1 MKDNIILIGMPG
13 TGKSAVGKAL
23 AKNYR
28 WKFID
33 TDDRIVE
40 LEGRT
45 LPDIIENGTY
55 EEFLAI
61 EGNAGKTLD
70 CKGAVIATGGSM
82 VLIEEAIV
90 HLKKIGTI
98 VYLKTSIDVLNKRL
112 EKTMVSRGV
121 ATPRPMTVSEI
132 FEMREPY
139 YEKYADISV
148 DCTKG
153 IEKMVNIIVK
163 ELKG

>member
-1 MKDNIILIGMPG
+1 MPG

-70 CKGAVIATGGSM
+70 CKG
-82 VLIEEAIV
+82 
-90 HLKKIGTI
+90 
-98 VYLKTSIDVLNKRL
+98 
-112 EKTMVSRGV
+112 
-121 ATPRPMTVSEI
+121 
-132 FEMREPY
+132 
-139 YEKYADISV
+139 
-148 DCTKG
+148 
-153 IEKMVNIIVK
+153 
-163 ELKG
+163 

>member
-1 MKDNIILIGMPG
+1 MPG

-23 AKNYR
+23 AKNYG
-28 WKFID
+28 WQFID

-45 LPDIIENGTY
+45 LPDIIDNGTY
-55 EEFLAI
+55 EEFLAV

-70 CKGAVIATGGSM
+70 CKMTVIATGGSM
-82 VLIEEAIV
+82 VLIEDAIS
-90 HLKKIGTI
+90 HLKEIGTI
-98 VYLKTSIDVLNKRL
+98 VYLKTSLDVLKKRL

-121 ATPRPMTVSEI
+121 ATPRPMTVTEI

-139 YEKYADISV
+139 YEKYAEISI
-148 DCTKG
+148 DCTYG
-153 IEKMVNIIVK
+153 IDKMVKMIVK
-163 ELKG
+163 ELNEKTLL